1 MLERFEFNSQ
11 VIRMEKRANNLIWVC
26 LTDMAKASNKKVND
40 WTRLKSTEE
49 FLTAFEVNTGFPV
62 MESNVGGSPE
72 TTGTW
77 GLEEVALDFA
87 GWCSV
92 SFKIWMLDKIKTLMK
107 EGSVSLYP
115 STKVP
120 QTYIEALEAHLK
132 AEKEKEA
139 LKVQLEHEKFLGA
152 LKSETIKETERIIT
166 VQNQKIEEQQPKVEF
181 YDIVANSKTN
191 FSMESFAQ
199 VLCNKFEVELEEI
212 NRNKAKKDVVK
223 LGRNNLF
230 KVLRKCH
237 FLKSSPTEK
246 NNPYQNYLNMRI
258 FEVVETYY
266 SDKEGNRVPKTKTLV
281 TPKGQQYLTKWIKE
295 NLVDTGLLY
304 QMLKED

>member
-1 MLERFEFNSQ
+1 
-11 VIRMEKRANNLIWVC
+11 
-26 LTDMAKASNKKVND
+26 
-40 WTRLKSTEE
+40 
-49 FLTAFEVNTGFPV
+49 
-62 MESNVGGSPE
+62 
-72 TTGTW
+72 
-77 GLEEVALDFA
+77 
-87 GWCSV
+87 
-92 SFKIWMLDKIKTLMK
+92 
-107 EGSVSLYP
+107 
-115 STKVP
+115 
-120 QTYIEALEAHLK
+120 
-132 AEKEKEA
+132 
-139 LKVQLEHEKFLGA
+139 
-152 LKSETIKETERIIT
+152 
-166 VQNQKIEEQQPKVEF
+166 
-181 YDIVANSKTN
+181 
-191 FSMESFAQ
+191 MESFAQ